1 MTYDMLMRHAED
13 MRAMAV
19 SVATAGIGDEVWR
32 RRAVEREFAD
42 LPDAFRALTGF
53 PEPDDGPARQVRS
66 VLDGLSTGDGT
77 ANPALHELSTG
88 LRNWTGAAA
97 ERFRTGFLQPWPAFV
112 HNQYTVGVV
121 LCSGLVAE
129 QEIWARA
136 RQDADQIAEQGL
148 AAVAACGDCTRTEWT
163 VTFTVVAS
171 VAAVAAVPVTGG
183 LSLAAGGIAAL
194 AQVAAATGPG
204 EPPRTSFSAD
214 DPGEVA
220 DRVREAIRQL
230 LGHIDDRLEA
240 AREALRSTSRLMADR
255 PELFGWR

>member
-1 MTYDMLMRHAED
+1 MLLRHAED
-13 MRAMAV
+13 MRALAV
-19 SVATAGIGDEVWR
+19 SVATAGVGDEPRR
-32 RRAVEREFAD
+32 RRAAEREFAD

-53 PEPDDGPARQVRS
+53 PEPSRYDRPEQRLRD
-66 VLDGLSTGDGT
+66 VLNGLSIGDGT

-112 HNQYTVGVV
+112 HNQYTVGAV
-121 LCSGLVAE
+121 LRSGLLAE
-129 QEIWARA
+129 RELWARA

-148 AAVAACGDCTRTEWT
+148 AAVAACGDCTRTEWS

-183 LSLAAGGIAAL
+183 LSLVAGGIAGL
-194 AQVAAATGPG
+194 AQVAAATGPS

-214 DPGEVA
+214 DPVEVA
-220 DRVREAIRQL
+220 DRVREAIRLL
-230 LGHIDDRLEA
+230 LGHIHERREA
-240 AREALRSTSRLMADR
+240 DREALRSTGRLMADR